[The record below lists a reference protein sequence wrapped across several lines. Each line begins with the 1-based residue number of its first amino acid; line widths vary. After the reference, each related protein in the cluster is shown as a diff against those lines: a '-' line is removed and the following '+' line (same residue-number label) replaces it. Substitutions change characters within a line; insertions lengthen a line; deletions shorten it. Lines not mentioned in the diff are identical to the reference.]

1 MYSLSAVVVGDALLV
16 AHRSGKCNVLEIVK
30 RLFHNMLGV
39 NVLLVCGFANMWFG
53 DYLPMQKW
61 AKIEPRMSWV
71 VISPVISP
79 R

>member
-16 AHRSGKCNVLEIVK
+16 AHRSGKRYVLKIVK
-30 RLFHNMLGV
+30 CLFHNMQGV
-39 NVLLVCGFANMWFG
+39 NVLLVCVFVNMCFG